1 MGRSGP
7 ARGKIWDMERVDVA
21 VIGAGPAGS
30 SAAAWASRGG
40 AKVALFEKAAQ
51 GRDKSCGDGLTP
63 RAVAEL
69 RRLGVDISRFHRIDG
84 LRVQAGSTEREVL
97 WPDGVFPNVGAVAP
111 RAEFDAMVLQ
121 TAIDAGAELHEH
133 AKAEPV
139 LEDGRVIGVRVG
151 TEVVRA
157 DLVVIASGA
166 GSAAA
171 RLLGATR
178 VERSPFG
185 LAIRAYVPST
195 RSDDRYMEA
204 CLTVKGPDGQ
214 LVPGYGWVF
223 PAGNGI
229 VNVGVGAL
237 STMRNFSQL
246 NLNTMLDSYMAQ
258 VGPSWGLGEFVDRP
272 KAWRLP
278 MHVEHRSGPGWV
290 AVGDAAGLVNPFNGE
305 GIDYALESGRHAA
318 ELFAL
323 SPGTVHAAYDA
334 LLAKEYDPFFATA
347 RRFAWV
353 IGRPR
358 LLRFLL
364 GIALSTGF
372 TMELVLDI
380 MANLIDPKRRSLA
393 GVLLTGG
400 GRALSVLDPILM
412 RTQESGVSEIRA
424 KVDAA
429 R

>member
-1 MGRSGP
+1 
-7 ARGKIWDMERVDVA
+7 
-21 VIGAGPAGS
+21 
-30 SAAAWASRGG
+30 
-40 AKVALFEKAAQ
+40 
-51 GRDKSCGDGLTP
+51 
-63 RAVAEL
+63 
-69 RRLGVDISRFHRIDG
+69 
-84 LRVQAGSTEREVL
+84 
-97 WPDGVFPNVGAVAP
+97 
-111 RAEFDAMVLQ
+111 
-121 TAIDAGAELHEH
+121 
-133 AKAEPV
+133 
-139 LEDGRVIGVRVG
+139 
-151 TEVVRA
+151 
-157 DLVVIASGA
+157 
-166 GSAAA
+166 
-171 RLLGATR
+171 
-178 VERSPFG
+178 
-185 LAIRAYVPST
+185 
-195 RSDDRYMEA
+195 MEA
-204 CLTVKGPDGQ
+204 CLTVKGPDGA

-258 VGPSWGLGEFVDRP
+258 VGRAWGLGEPIARP

-278 MHVEHRSGPGWV
+278 MHVENRSGPGWV

-318 ELFAL
+318 ELFATN
-323 SPGTVHAAYDA
+323 PGTVHAAYDA

-358 LLRFLL
+358 LLQFLL

-380 MANLIDPKRRSLA
+380 MANLIDSEHRSLA
-393 GVLLTGG
+393 GVLLAGG
-400 GRALSVLDPILM
+400 GRVMSVFDPILQ
-412 RTQESGVSEIRA
+412 RSQESGTSDIRA
-424 KVDAA
+424 KIEAS